1 MKILNK
7 QQIYAADQRTITSQG
22 ITSYDLMERVALACT
37 LWLLRNNPKNSS
49 YDIFVGKGNNGGD
62 GLAMARLLHEKLI
75 DVRVHVVEFKAKG
88 SPDFE
93 KNLKLLTRRSIA
105 VNHIRKERD
114 MPDIHPD
121 AVIIDAIFGIGLN
134 KPAKGIAEIVINAIN
149 DRPNCTISIDLPS
162 GINLENTNEQSS
174 VIWADTT
181 LTLQAPKLNLLTQSQ
196 GKYAGSINVID
207 IGLEVD
213 DVESPYRYQSTEICK
228 KIYTKRRKFTHK
240 GSYGHALIV
249 GGSYGMMGSVMLS
262 TKAALKSGIGCV
274 TCYIPACGYAI
285 LQSSL
290 PEAMCET
297 DSGDRSLHKIKPNA
311 NADVIGIGPGL
322 GQNSLTREAFKSFLL
337 SNNKKLVVDADAL
350 NLLALDKTLLNA
362 LPEGSILTPH
372 VGEFRR
378 LAGDWKSEED
388 KLQRIQALAEK
399 YKVVVV
405 FKDAVTIIASPDEH
419 LIFNCSGN
427 SGLATAGSG
436 DVLTGIIT
444 ALLAQGYTSAHA
456 AQLGVFIHGRAGD
469 IAGRSSSVESLIAT
483 SIIENLGKA
492 FLELHS
498 CPNLQFNSY

>member
-1 MKILNK
+1 
-7 QQIYAADQRTITSQG
+7 
-22 ITSYDLMERVALACT
+22 
-37 LWLLRNNPKNSS
+37 
-49 YDIFVGKGNNGGD
+49 
-62 GLAMARLLHEKLI
+62 
-75 DVRVHVVEFKAKG
+75 
-88 SPDFE
+88 
-93 KNLKLLTRRSIA
+93 
-105 VNHIRKERD
+105 
-114 MPDIHPD
+114 
-121 AVIIDAIFGIGLN
+121 
-134 KPAKGIAEIVINAIN
+134 
-149 DRPNCTISIDLPS
+149 
-162 GINLENTNEQSS
+162 
-174 VIWADTT
+174 
-181 LTLQAPKLNLLTQSQ
+181 
-196 GKYAGSINVID
+196 
-207 IGLEVD
+207 
-213 DVESPYRYQSTEICK
+213 
-228 KIYTKRRKFTHK
+228 
-240 GSYGHALIV
+240 
-249 GGSYGMMGSVMLS
+249 
-262 TKAALKSGIGCV
+262 
-274 TCYIPACGYAI
+274 
-285 LQSSL
+285 
-290 PEAMCET
+290 MCET

-378 LAGDWKSEED
+378 LSGDWKSEED

-436 DVLTGIIT
+436 DVLTGVIT

-498 CPNLQFNSY
+498 CHNLQFNSY